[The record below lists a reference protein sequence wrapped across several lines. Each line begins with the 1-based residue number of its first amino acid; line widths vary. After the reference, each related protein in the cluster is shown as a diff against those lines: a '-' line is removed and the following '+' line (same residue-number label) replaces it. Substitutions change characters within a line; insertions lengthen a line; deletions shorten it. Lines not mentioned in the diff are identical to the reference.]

1 MIETVIWAAVAVLAI
16 AAAFVRTR
24 PVQRKEIDAL
34 IARVQAFEAMAAKVE
49 PHLAEDQL
57 PAMYKLVRQLVRDMN
72 ALKPQKALFEN
83 WDVLVGQFE
92 DLKRVVEKVQLK
104 HLGQKLTGQGSA
116 E

>member
-1 MIETVIWAAVAVLAI
+1 MIDTFVWPATVLVVAVLAFI
-16 AAAFVRTR
+16 RTR
-24 PVQRKEIDAL
+24 PVSRKEIDAL
-34 IARVQAFEAMAAKVE
+34 AAQVKAFGEVVE
-49 PHLAEDQL
+49 QVKPHLEQL
-57 PAMYKLVRQLVRDMN
+57 PPMYKLVKQLVSDVTV
-72 ALKPQKALFEN
+72 LKPQKALFEN